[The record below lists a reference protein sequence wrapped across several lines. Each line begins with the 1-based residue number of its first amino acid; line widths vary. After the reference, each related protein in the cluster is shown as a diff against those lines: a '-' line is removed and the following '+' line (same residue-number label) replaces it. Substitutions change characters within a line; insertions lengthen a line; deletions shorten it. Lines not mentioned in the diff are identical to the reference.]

1 MNTGTLLYVIALVAA
16 FYFLIV
22 RPQQQRQRQLRE
34 LMAALSTGDRVITA
48 GGIHGTV
55 VRVLDETVVL
65 RVLDNSEIEFEKA
78 AIARITTDIPP
89 IADDMDVLGDD
100 FPREPEVNLPG
111 GIDDPG
117 APAGDE
123 KIDSF

>member
-1 MNTGTLLYVIALVAA
+1 MDTGTLLYVIALVAA

-22 RPQQQRQRQLRE
+22 RPQQQRTRQLRE

-55 VRVLDETVVL
+55 VRVLDATVVL

-78 AIARITTDIPP
+78 AIAKITTDVPP
-89 IADDMDVLGDD
+89 IADDDVIADE

-117 APAGDE
+117 APAGDR
-123 KIDSF
+123 KSDTF

>member
-16 FYFLIV
+16 FYFLII

-34 LMAALSTGDRVITA
+34 LMSALSTGDRVITA

-55 VRVLDETVVL
+55 VRVLDTTVVL
-65 RVLDNSEIEFEKA
+65 RVLDNTEIEFEKM
-78 AIARITTDIPP
+78 AIARITTDVPP
-89 IADDMDVLGDD
+89 VGDD
-100 FPREPEVNLPG
+100 DAIAEEFPREPEVNLPG

-117 APAGDE
+117 APAGDQE
-123 KIDSF
+123 VDTF